1 MRTLSVLLALGI
13 LTLTRAPA
21 APAADPRYEVD
32 YKPAVEYGTGAGAKL
47 LLDIAVPKGADTPR
61 PALVFIHGGGWAAG
75 NRSIYTAQL
84 KDAAARGYAAVSVSY
99 RFAPK
104 HVFPA
109 QVEDCKCAVRW
120 LRAHA
125 RMLNIDPKR
134 IGAVG
139 ISAGGHLAMM
149 LALMNKEDGLEGSGG
164 WAEESSKVQAAVS
177 FVGPTNFTVDF
188 PPTTTQIL
196 KTWIGATRAE
206 QPDLYKKAS
215 PLTYVDGTDAP
226 LLLFQGTTDVL
237 VPFDQAVQL
246 AAALTKA
253 KVKARVEL
261 LVGEGHGWGGKEM
274 ERTIR
279 GMYEFLDG
287 NLK

>member
-1 MRTLSVLLALGI
+1 MHKLPVLVALFLLALAEAR
-13 LTLTRAPA
+13 TA
-21 APAADPRYEVD
+21 AADPKFEID
-32 YKPAVEYGTGAGAKL
+32 YKAAVEYGTGAGEKL
-47 LLDIAVPKGADTPR
+47 LLDVATPKGAEGPR

-75 NRSIYTAQL
+75 NRSAHVAQI
-84 KDAAARGYAAVSVSY
+84 KDAAARGYVAVTVSY

-109 QVEDCKCAVRW
+109 QVEDVKCAVRW

-125 RMLNIDPKR
+125 KELNVNPDR
-134 IGAVG
+134 IGAIGV
-139 ISAGGHLAMM
+139 SAGGHLAMM
-149 LALMNKEDGLEGSGG
+149 LALMNKEDGLEGAGG
-164 WAEESSKVQAAVS
+164 WADQSSKVQAAVS

-196 KTWIGATRAE
+196 KTWIGGTKDE
-206 QPDLYKKAS
+206 KPEMYKKAS
-215 PLTYVDGTDAP
+215 PLTYVDGKDAP
-226 LLLFQGTTDVL
+226 VLLYQGTTDVL
-237 VPFDQAVQL
+237 VPFDQAVQM
-246 AAALTKA
+246 ADALTKA

-279 GMYEFLDG
+279 GMFEFLDG
-287 NLK
+287 QLK